1 MSKPNNPSAAK
12 KPQQT
17 GSNQGGGSN
26 FSSILPYIVI
36 PVAFVIAFCVWKFV
50 MGAPSNFEGGDPEKG
65 HPLNYF
71 GTVFK
76 GGPIVPILMT
86 IMLTTLT
93 FTIERFITVM
103 SAKGKGSVE
112 GFVRKIQALLADGN
126 VSSAIAECD
135 KQKGSVANVV
145 RAGLLKYAE
154 METNTELDKDA
165 KLAAIKK
172 EVEESTAL
180 ELPMLEKNLVILS
193 TVASV
198 ATLVALLGTVLGMIK
213 SFQAMATSGAPDA
226 VALSTGISE
235 ALINTALGIGTSA
248 IAVIVYNFFTTQI
261 DKLTYG
267 IDEAGFTL
275 EQTFAAKHNK

>member
-12 KPQQT
+12 KPQQA
-17 GSNQGGGSN
+17 GNNGGSN

-36 PVAFVIAFCVWKFV
+36 PVAFVIAFCVWKYV

-103 SAKGKGSVE
+103 SAKGKGSVD
-112 GFVRKIQALLADGN
+112 GFVRKIQSLLADGN

>member
-12 KPQQT
+12 KPQQA
-17 GSNQGGGSN
+17 GNNGGGSS

-36 PVAFVIAFCVWKFV
+36 PVAFVIAFCVWKYV

-112 GFVRKIQALLADGN
+112 GFVRRIQSLLADGN

-154 METNTELDKDA
+154 METNTELDKEA

-172 EVEESTAL
+172 ELEETTAL

>member
-17 GSNQGGGSN
+17 GNNGGGSN
-26 FSSILPYIVI
+26 FSSLLPYIVI
-36 PVAFVIAFCVWKFV
+36 PVAFVIAFAVWKYV

-103 SAKGKGSVE
+103 SAKGKGSVD
-112 GFVRKIQALLADGN
+112 GFVRKIQAMLADGN

>member
-12 KPQQT
+12 KQQQA
-17 GSNQGGGSN
+17 GNNSGSN

-36 PVAFVIAFCVWKFV
+36 PAALVIAFCVWKFV
-50 MGAPSNFEGGDPEKG
+50 MGAPHNFEGGDPDKG

-71 GTVFK
+71 GTVYK
-76 GGPIVPILMT
+76 GGPIVPILLT

-93 FTIERFITVM
+93 FSIERFITVT
-103 SAKGKGSVE
+103 SAKGKGSVST
-112 GFVRKIQALLADGN
+112 FVRKIQSLLAEGN

-165 KLAAIKK
+165 KLAAIQK

-213 SFQAMATSGAPDA
+213 SFQAMATSGAPDPI
-226 VALSTGISE
+226 ALSTGISE

-267 IDEAGFTL
+267 IDEAGFSL
-275 EQTFAAKHNK
+275 AQTFAAKHNK

>member
-154 METNTELDKDA
+154 METHTELDKDA